1 MTGDLSN
8 LRKEYLKSGIVKDDL
23 KSNPIEQF
31 SLWFDQA
38 IEANII
44 EPSAM
49 SLATSDDYIGIRTV
63 LLKFFDDKGFV
74 FFTNYES
81 KKSKQLQNNPQAA
94 LLFPWLA
101 LERQVKIIG
110 SVEKITK
117 LESLKYF
124 SSRPKDSQIGA
135 WSSQQS
141 SKISS
146 RAILVDQFAVMKK
159 KFANGEIPL
168 PDFWGGYRVV
178 PQSIEF
184 WQGRESRLHDR
195 LIYERKDNGWD
206 ISRLSPLSL
215 IHI

>member
-1 MTGDLSN
+1 
-8 LRKEYLKSGIVKDDL
+8 
-23 KSNPIEQF
+23 
-31 SLWFDQA
+31 
-38 IEANII
+38 
-44 EPSAM
+44 M

-63 LLKFFDDKGFV
+63 LLKYFDDKGFV

-81 KKSKQLQNNPQAA
+81 KKSKQIQNNPQAA

-124 SSRPKDSQIGA
+124 SSRPKDSQLGA

-146 RAILVDQFAVMKK
+146 RAILIDQFAAMKK

-168 PDFWGGYRVV
+168 PEFWGGYRVV
-178 PQSIEF
+178 PESIEF

-195 LIYERKDNGWD
+195 LIYERKDEEWV
-206 ISRLSPLSL
+206 ISRLSP
-215 IHI
+215 

>member
-8 LRKEYLKSGIVKDDL
+8 LRKEYLKSGIVKDNL

-141 SKISS
+141 SRISS
-146 RAILVDQFAVMKK
+146 RAILVDQFEVMKK
-159 KFANGEIPL
+159 KFANGQIPL
-168 PDFWGGYRVV
+168 PEFWGGYRVV
-178 PQSIEF
+178 PESIEF

-195 LIYERKDNGWD
+195 LIYERNDDGWD
-206 ISRLSPLSL
+206 ISRLSP
-215 IHI
+215 

>member
-81 KKSKQLQNNPQAA
+81 KKSKQIQNNPQAA

-168 PDFWGGYRVV
+168 PEFWGGYRVV

-206 ISRLSPLSL
+206 ISRLSP
-215 IHI
+215 

>member
-8 LRKEYLKSGIVKDDL
+8 MRKEYLKSGIVKGDL
-23 KSNPIEQF
+23 KENPIEQF
-31 SLWFDQA
+31 SLWFSQA
-38 IEANII
+38 LEAKII

-74 FFTNYES
+74 FFTNYDS
-81 KKSKQLQNNPQAA
+81 KKSKQIQNNPQAA
-94 LLFPWLA
+94 ILFPWLA

-124 SSRPKDSQIGA
+124 SSRPKESQIGA
-135 WSSQQS
+135 WSSNQS
-141 SKISS
+141 TKISS
-146 RAILVDQFAVMKK
+146 RTTLIDQFAAMKK
-159 KFANGEIPL
+159 KFANGKIPL
-168 PDFWGGYRVV
+168 PEFWGGYRVV

-195 LIYERKDNGWD
+195 LIYERNDDKWS
-206 ISRLSPLSL
+206 ISRLSP
-215 IHI
+215 

>member
-23 KSNPIEQF
+23 KNNPIEQF
-31 SLWFDQA
+31 SLWFNQA

-49 SLATSDDYIGIRTV
+49 SLATADDYIGIRTV

-146 RAILVDQFAVMKK
+146 RAILIDQFAAMKK

-168 PDFWGGYRVV
+168 PEFWGGYRVV

-195 LIYERKDNGWD
+195 LIYERNDDGWD
-206 ISRLSPLSL
+206 ITRLSP
-215 IHI
+215 

>member
-8 LRKEYLKSGIVKDDL
+8 LRKEYLKSGIVKGDL
-23 KSNPIEQF
+23 KINPIEQF
-31 SLWFDQA
+31 SLWFSQA

-63 LLKFFDDKGFV
+63 LLKYFDDKGFV

-81 KKSKQLQNNPQAA
+81 KKSKQIQNNPQAA

-124 SSRPKDSQIGA
+124 SSRPKDSQLGA

-146 RAILVDQFAVMKK
+146 RAILIDQFAVMKK

-168 PDFWGGYRVV
+168 PEFWGGYRVV
-178 PQSIEF
+178 PESIEF

-195 LIYERKDNGWD
+195 LIYERKDEVWV
-206 ISRLSPLSL
+206 ISRLSP
-215 IHI
+215 

>member
-1 MTGDLSN
+1 
-8 LRKEYLKSGIVKDDL
+8 
-23 KSNPIEQF
+23 
-31 SLWFDQA
+31 
-38 IEANII
+38 
-44 EPSAM
+44 M

-141 SKISS
+141 SRISS
-146 RAILVDQFAVMKK
+146 RAILVDQFAAMKK

-168 PDFWGGYRVV
+168 PEFWGGYRVV

-195 LIYERKDNGWD
+195 LIYERNDDEWD
-206 ISRLSPLSL
+206 ITRLSP
-215 IHI
+215 

>member
-8 LRKEYLKSGIVKDDL
+8 LRKEYLKSGIVKGDL
-23 KSNPIEQF
+23 KVNPIEQF
-31 SLWFDQA
+31 SLWFSQA
-38 IEANII
+38 IEANIV

-63 LLKFFDDKGFV
+63 LLKYFDNKGFV

-81 KKSKQLQNNPQAA
+81 KKSRQIQNNPQAA

-124 SSRPKDSQIGA
+124 SSRPKDSQLGA
-135 WSSQQS
+135 WSSNQS

-159 KFANGEIPL
+159 KFASGEIPL
-168 PDFWGGYRVV
+168 PEFWGGYRVV
-178 PQSIEF
+178 PESIEF

-195 LIYERKDNGWD
+195 LIYEQKDKEWV
-206 ISRLSPLSL
+206 ISRLSP
-215 IHI
+215 

>member
-8 LRKEYLKSGIVKDDL
+8 LRKEYLKSGIVKDNL

-168 PDFWGGYRVV
+168 PEFWGGYRVV

-206 ISRLSPLSL
+206 ISRLSP
-215 IHI
+215 

>member
-63 LLKFFDDKGFV
+63 LLKFFDNKGFV

-141 SKISS
+141 SRISS

-168 PDFWGGYRVV
+168 PEFWGGYRVV
-178 PQSIEF
+178 PESIEF
-184 WQGRESRLHDR
+184 WQGRENRLHDR
-195 LIYERKDNGWD
+195 FIYELSSGNWS
-206 ISRLSPLSL
+206 ISRLSP
-215 IHI
+215 